1 MGQVANASVLVTIG
15 AALSNGFNSAFKQTA
30 DKLKTVGSAVAEL
43 GNKAAKLDALRTTQ
57 AKLASG
63 LDTLTA
69 RQVKAG
75 AASGQAAARVVDLK
89 TKIASGGDA
98 TGKFALRLDGAEQA
112 ALRAKNRFSAVD
124 AELTKMRGEYQTV
137 SAEATRFAAANGAA
151 GAGLQRLDALTARSN
166 AARDAMQANREKRAQ
181 YQSSMLGVIAMGAG
195 IGALVKHAA
204 ETEAGRFPFRLS
216 LEAKGV
222 SAQDIEKSIG
232 QAKEFAR
239 KNPATVGQVLDVELA
254 QPEGHAGLTGAS
266 GLGFCFQPGRSEEHT
281 SELQSLRHLVCRLL
295 LE

>member
-15 AALSNGFNSAFKQTA
+15 AALQSGFAQAFGQATE
-30 DKLKTVGSAVAEL
+30 KLKTVGSAVADL
-43 GNKAAKLDALRTTQ
+43 GNKAAKLDALRNSQ
-57 AKLASG
+57 AKLSQG
-63 LDTLTA
+63 LDTLAA
-69 RQVKAG
+69 RQAKAG
-75 AASGQAAARVVDLK
+75 AASGQAAARVADLK

-98 TGKFALRLDGAEQA
+98 TGKFALRLDAAEQA
-112 ALRAKNRFSAVD
+112 ALRAKNRFATVD
-124 AELTKMRGEYQTV
+124 AELVKMRGEYQTV

-151 GAGLQRLDALTARSN
+151 GASLQRLDALTTRSN

-266 GLGFCFQPGRSEEHT
+266 GLGFCFQPGQLDRGGSKNSRRDGGEH
-281 SELQSLRHLVCRLL
+281 L
-295 LE
+295 